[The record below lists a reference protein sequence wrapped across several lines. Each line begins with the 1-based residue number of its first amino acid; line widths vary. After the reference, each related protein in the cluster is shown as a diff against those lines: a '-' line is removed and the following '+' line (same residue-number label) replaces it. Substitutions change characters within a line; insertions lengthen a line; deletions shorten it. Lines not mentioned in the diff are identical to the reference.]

1 MTIVTKMQKTS
12 KSERS
17 VLFRQRLSEAMLAQ
31 QLNRTDLAA
40 LTGVDRSTISQLLSE
55 HQVRLPS
62 GHVVAELAAALRVSA
77 DWLLGLTTSTLT
89 PGEILRESLEVAQA
103 APDSADK
110 NIERWLQESMGAKIR
125 NVPTTLPEF
134 MKTQAVLDVEY
145 ASYAGK
151 TPQQAMAS
159 NAARLLM
166 NRLIGMDHEV
176 ALPRQTMTDFARRSG
191 IWAALTSAQVQE
203 QLERM
208 AELCQELYPSTRLH
222 LYDLTRRYSA
232 PITVFGQRRAVIY
245 VGSAFFVFNTREH
258 VETLTRHFDQL
269 VRDASVRSHDVGD
282 WLLALSKTV

>member
-1 MTIVTKMQKTS
+1 MQKTS

-191 IWAALTSAQVQE
+191 IWAALTSAQVHE

-245 VGSAFFVFNTREH
+245 VGSAFFVFNTREL
-258 VETLTRHFDQL
+258 LTA
-269 VRDASVRSHDVGD
+269 V
-282 WLLALSKTV
+282 

>member
-1 MTIVTKMQKTS
+1 MQKTS

-17 VLFRQRLSEAMLAQ
+17 VLFRRRLSEAMLAQ

-134 MKTQAVLDVEY
+134 MKTQALLDVEY

-191 IWAALTSAQVQE
+191 IWAALTPAQVQE

-269 VRDASVRSHDVGD
+269 VRDASVRCHDVGD

>member
-1 MTIVTKMQKTS
+1 
-12 KSERS
+12 
-17 VLFRQRLSEAMLAQ
+17 MLAQ
-31 QLNRTDLAA
+31 QLNRTNLAA
-40 LTGVDRSTISQLLSE
+40 LTSVDRSTISQLLSE

-62 GHVVAELAAALRVSA
+62 GHVVAELATALRVSA

-103 APDSADK
+103 DPDSADK

-166 NRLIGMDHEV
+166 NRVIGMDHEL

-191 IWAALTSAQVQE
+191 IWSALTPAQVQE

-269 VRDASVRSHDVGD
+269 VRDASVFSHDVGG